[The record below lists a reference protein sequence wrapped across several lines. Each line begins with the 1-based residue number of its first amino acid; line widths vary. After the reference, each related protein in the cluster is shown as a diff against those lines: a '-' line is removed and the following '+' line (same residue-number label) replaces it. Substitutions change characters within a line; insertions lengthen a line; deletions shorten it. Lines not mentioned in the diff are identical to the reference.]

1 MGFILFCKGDDYVH
15 ITSSVGESFK
25 ARLVIVAIPPHLTG
39 ERIKFPIFSKFS
51 NKGTSNGKKLRQLK
65 LGRFSQDFFS

>member
-39 ERIKFPIFSKFS
+39 ERINSPSS
-51 NKGTSNGKKLRQLK
+51 VS
-65 LGRFSQDFFS
+65 SQIREHHMEKS